1 MIFEEATKLAEAHK
15 LSIAEMGELFHNFAT
30 FADSHQRD
38 LSRSPEIERL
48 NTMASYRDSG
58 EARTSTPAP
67 GKRIT
72 KSSARTEMTDQL
84 DRELREEEEAMLDIL
99 ASRSNY
105 AKLALR
111 SFAKSL
117 AFTDQY
123 NDSTTRMISLWLEFD
138 EDEDVNTAFA
148 GLLSRVPSHK
158 FLFLSPQLS
167 ARLDKKRN
175 MTAFNNALNALV
187 YRICQQ
193 HPYHILYQ
201 VITLADGAPK
211 STTKGKRA
219 SDVGGGEGRG
229 VAAAAILATLAASN
243 SEDNALAR
251 NASHGMHKLAEA
263 ASKWCLTKRKEEE
276 RPTIGRGIDVPPD
289 CPLRHLPT
297 NLDIPVATTPPP
309 PDPTGRYERIP
320 TLIRYRSTY
329 AVLGGIHRPK
339 RMLVYDSNAVVHIE
353 LFKGEDEL
361 RQDAVME
368 QVFEMSNALLRRD
381 RKTRERD
388 LRFRTYVVIPLANK
402 TGIMEFV
409 GDSQAI
415 GDWLKPAHKR

>member
-1 MIFEEATKLAEAHK
+1 MRLAEVHN
-15 LSIAEMGELFHNFAT
+15 LSTLEMGELFHNFAT
-30 FADSHQRD
+30 FADGHQRD
-38 LSRSPEIERL
+38 LSRSPEIEKL
-48 NTMASYRDSG
+48 NMAASLRDSG
-58 EARTSTPAP
+58 DARTSTPAP
-67 GKRIT
+67 SKRVS
-72 KSSARTEMTDQL
+72 KSSARTEMTDHL
-84 DRELREEEEAMLDIL
+84 DRELREEEEAMLAIL

-105 AKLALR
+105 ATLALR

-117 AFTDQY
+117 AFSDRY
-123 NDSTTRMISLWLEFD
+123 NDSTTRMISLWLEYD
-138 EDEDVNTAFA
+138 EDDDVNVAFS
-148 GLLSRVPSHK
+148 GPLSRVPSHK

-167 ARLDKKRN
+167 ARLDKNRN

-211 STTKGKRA
+211 TATKGKRA
-219 SDVGGGEGRG
+219 SDAGGGEGRG
-229 VAAAAILATLAASN
+229 AAAAAILATLAAST
-243 SEDNALAR
+243 SQDNALAR
-251 NASHGMHKLAEA
+251 AASTGMQKLADA
-263 ASKWCLTKRKEEE
+263 ASRWCLTKRKEEE
-276 RPTIGRGIDVPPD
+276 RPSLGRGLDVPAD
-289 CPLRHLPT
+289 CPLRHLPID
-297 NLDIPVATTPPP
+297 LGIPIATAPPS
-309 PDPTGRYERIP
+309 PDPTGRYEHIP
-320 TLIRYRSTY
+320 ALVRYRSSYT
-329 AVLGGIHRPK
+329 VLGGLHRPR
-339 RMLVYDSNAVVHIE
+339 RMQVYDSNGVQHRE